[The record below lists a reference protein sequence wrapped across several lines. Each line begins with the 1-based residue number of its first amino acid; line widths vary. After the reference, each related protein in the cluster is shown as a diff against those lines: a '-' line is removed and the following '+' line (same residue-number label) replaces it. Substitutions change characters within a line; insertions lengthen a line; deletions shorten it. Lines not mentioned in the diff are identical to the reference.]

1 MSSWFSEGLLLGRIY
16 FWVGEKILDCL
27 NPLISLWSINEH
39 SFGECT
45 GLTGVLFVLT
55 LGHFPFVFL
64 LVDLRLSPSLDL
76 SRRAASGVPVEQ
88 PWMSGAQLWVSAHGS
103 SCPACWGKSSDTPG
117 L

>member
-16 FWVGEKILDCL
+16 F
-27 NPLISLWSINEH
+27 PLISLWSINEH

-45 GLTGVLFVLT
+45 GLIGVVFVLT
-55 LGHFPFVFL
+55 LGHFPFGFL

-76 SRRAASGVPVEQ
+76 SRRAASGTCSQVPVEQ
-88 PWMSGAQLWVSAHGS
+88 PWMSGAQLWVSAQGF
-103 SCPACWGKSSDTPG
+103 SCPACWGKSSNTPG